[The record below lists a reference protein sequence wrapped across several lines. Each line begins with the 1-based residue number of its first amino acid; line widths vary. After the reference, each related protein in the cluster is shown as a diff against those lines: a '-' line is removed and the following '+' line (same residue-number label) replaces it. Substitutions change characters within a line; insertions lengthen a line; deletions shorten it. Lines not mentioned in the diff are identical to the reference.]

1 MSTPDS
7 HIIDILPETPEP
19 EKSDNQQDKERDYRL
34 NDTFIKRPI
43 NDGLQKQEIIR
54 RYREYAKK
62 FEDNPNEW
70 PNKRHQTTCKD
81 KESSCVIRKLYETT
95 LTDTDILT
103 IIQNNYNGYN
113 APDSV
118 LIDYIT
124 PADEYGYT
132 FMNYTPTSIFS
143 TLFGKFGFGGKSHKK
158 RKSHKKP
165 RKSRKSQKRKSIKRK

>member
-1 MSTPDS
+1 MSTTDS

-19 EKSDNQQDKERDYRL
+19 ENSDNQQDKERDYRL

-43 NDGLQKQEIIR
+43 DDGLQEQEIIR
-54 RYREYAKK
+54 RYREYANK
-62 FEDNPNEW
+62 FKGNPKEW
-70 PNKRHQTTCKD
+70 PNKRRETTCKD
-81 KESSCVIRKLYETT
+81 TDSSCVIRKLYEKE
-95 LTDTDILT
+95 LTDIDILT
-103 IIQNNYNGYN
+103 IIRNNYHGYN

-143 TLFGKFGFGGKSHKK
+143 GLLGKFGFGGKSHKK
-158 RKSHKKP
+158 HKSHKKP